1 MSRLPNTSGGGAET
15 NRAGL
20 TYEDA
25 VDIVPF
31 IASQLGYDIEQ
42 VSDKKDYFNVFY
54 NKTLVARIFKKHAL
68 YREFL
73 PELNIDYRT
82 IFSKKLLP
90 DNSIFIITDNKIIII
105 EVKNQNRTGSVD
117 EKLQTCG
124 FKLRQYKRL
133 FKPANIDA
141 EYIYILNEWFKQ
153 KEYADVLEYIREIGC
168 DYYFDYIPIKR
179 LGLPFPDGAN

>member
-1 MSRLPNTSGGGAET
+1 MGRLPNASGGGAAT
-15 NRAGL
+15 NKAGL
-20 TYEDA
+20 TYEDK

-31 IASQLGYDIEQ
+31 IAGQKGYSVVQIG
-42 VSDKKDYFNVFY
+42 DKGDHYKVIY
-54 NKTLVARIFKKHAL
+54 KTAVVAKIYRKHAL

-73 PELNIDYRT
+73 PSLGINYEKIV
-82 IFSKKLLP
+82 SKKLLP
-90 DNSIFIITDNKIIII
+90 DNSIFIIVDNKIIII
-105 EVKNQNRTGSVD
+105 EVKNQNCAGSVD

-141 EYIYILNEWFKQ
+141 EYIYILNDWFK
-153 KEYADVLEYIREIGC
+153 KPEYRDVLEYVREIGC

-179 LGLPFPDGAN
+179 LGLPYPEEE